1 MKNRIYPYLLH
12 YRRVISVGCA
22 GLATLLA
29 FSIIQPGGAPTS
41 PVMVAIRDLPAG
53 TSLTEDDLKLVSV
66 ISETQWTGLSDK
78 PDELLGRV
86 LAHSLAA
93 NQPVTSS
100 DLVGPHLLD
109 GLDSN
114 LVALSIPIGNGSTRQ
129 LLHTGDFIDV
139 YGSAMDYAAPAVLV
153 AHRALV
159 LAIPTTPSKGMLS
172 PASQAESIIVAVASA
187 EAGVVASHM
196 GSGQFTY
203 ALLSNS

>member
-22 GLATLLA
+22 GLAALLA

-53 TSLTEDDLKLVSV
+53 TSLTEDDLKLANV
-66 ISETQWTGLSDK
+66 ISETKWTGLSDK

-93 NQPVTSS
+93 NQPVTLS

-109 GLDSN
+109 GLDPN

-159 LAIPTTPSKGMLS
+159 LAIPATTSKGMLS

-187 EAGVVASHM
+187 EAGVVASHI